1 MPVLY
6 FLFHSGLNERFE
18 DPSLTWLQVV
28 IGTLVIMYVAYHSDS
43 NRGIPLMLSLVVLA
57 FGTFRF
63 STREFLV
70 ASGLVLAGYAAVINL
85 LFWRKPDT
93 VNVLDGGFQWVVI
106 AFVVPCFA
114 LVGGRCRSCAS
125 ACGAPTTSSP
135 PRSTTIQQM
144 ATHDTL
150 TALPNRA
157 CSTRTLTRSIAQAER
172 GRRNL
177 ALFFLDLD
185 RFKNIN
191 DTLGHGAG
199 DRVLQEAAQRAAAP
213 VRAATWSRAW
223 AATSS
228 CSGAGLRRA
237 REPAPTAARGARGFD
252 ADDDR
257 RRPGA
262 RRSR

>member
-93 VNVLDGGFQWVVI
+93 VNVLDGGFQWVVL
-106 AFVVPCFA
+106 AFVLPCFA
-114 LVGGRCRSCAS
+114 LVGGRLSELRQRVRRTNDELTSALDHHPADGDPRHAHRAS
-125 ACGAPTTSSP
+125 Q
-135 PRSTTIQQM
+135 PRLF
-144 ATHDTL
+144 A
-150 TALPNRA
+150 
-157 CSTRTLTRSIAQAER
+157 RTLTRSIAQAER

-199 DRVLQEAAQRAAAP
+199 DRVLQEAAQRAAAA

-228 CSGAGLRRA
+228 CSGARLRRA
-237 REPAPTAARGARGFD
+237 REPRRAAARVLA
-252 ADDDR
+252 ASR
-257 RRPGA
+257 RR
-262 RRSR
+262 